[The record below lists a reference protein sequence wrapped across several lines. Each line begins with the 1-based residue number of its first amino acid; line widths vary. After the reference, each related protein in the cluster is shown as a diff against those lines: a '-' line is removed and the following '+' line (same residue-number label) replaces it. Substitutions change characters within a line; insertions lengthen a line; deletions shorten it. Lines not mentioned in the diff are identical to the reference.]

1 MSIRAFRA
9 GSESAVV
16 TTNVTGDKIQL
27 FDATTNQPKVET
39 VANFNAS
46 NSTLALGTQVA
57 RCTTQFD
64 AVSGTTGATLTNIV
78 GLSVPV
84 LAAGIYIVEANL
96 SGTSTSNSGMKV
108 AIGGTHTQTSTEQTA
123 VYNTASAVAVARN
136 ATATPGTAIGG
147 TTAAHI
153 AVQIRAT
160 VVVNAAGTLT
170 IMAAQNASHAD
181 TTSVY
186 VGSYMRVTRIS

>member
-1 MSIRAFRA
+1 MRAARA
-9 GSESAVV
+9 GRETNVV
-16 TTNVTGDKIQL
+16 TSIAATDYLQYHDGTTGV
-27 FDATTNQPKVET
+27 PKVIT
-39 VANFNAS
+39 KANDIAS
-46 NSTLALGTQVA
+46 NNTLASGTQVA

-64 AVSGTTGATLTNIV
+64 ATSGSTGTTLTNIV

-96 SGTSTSNSGMKV
+96 SGVSTSNSGMKV
-108 AIGGTHTQTSTEQTA
+108 AIGGTHTQTSTAQVA
-123 VYNTASAVAVARN
+123 VYNTATATAVGQN
-136 ATATPGTAIGG
+136 GTATPGTAIGG

-170 IMAAQNASHAD
+170 IMAAQNASHSD